1 MHRYVAFLRGI
12 NLGKRRVKM
21 DDLRALFVAQ
31 KFADVSTFIASG
43 NVLFASRNA
52 DARQLEAQI
61 EAALHKGL
69 GYEVDTFVRTRDE
82 VAAVAAYQAFPAED
96 AAHPDHTSYVGF
108 LREALPSAQA
118 RGLVACA
125 TKVDVLHVAGREYY
139 WLCRIKSNE
148 STVWTSPQMRALKL
162 PTATVRNL
170 TTIRKLAALEA

>member
-43 NVLFASRNA
+43 NVLFSSRNA
-52 DARQLEAQI
+52 DPRELEARI
-61 EAALHKGL
+61 EAALQKGL
-69 GYEVDTFVRTRDE
+69 GYDVDTFVRTRDE
-82 VAAVAAYQAFPAED
+82 VAAIAAARVFGDEEDHPA
-96 AAHPDHTSYVGF
+96 HTSYVGF
-108 LREALPSAQA
+108 LREALPAAQA

-125 TKVDVLHVAGREYY
+125 TAVDALHVAGREYY

-148 STVWTSPQMRALKL
+148 STVWTSPRMRALKL
-162 PTATVRNL
+162 PTSSVRNL
-170 TTIRKLAALEA
+170 TTIRKIAALPTD